1 MLAAALVLAQSAP
14 TVTQENARAIWFW
27 LLVIVIAAAA
37 VVVLAMV
44 LRRKLLGGDETPDQ
58 PFTLGELRR
67 LKAEGKLT
75 EEEFAR
81 ARAGI
86 IAHSSA
92 VLATDDK
99 ADAKS
104 ERPRSADGLALDRPA
119 DGAPETPGDNP
130 DSDNGEGP
138 EARDERQ

>member
-1 MLAAALVLAQSAP
+1 MFAAASFLSQSPP
-14 TVTQENARAIWFW
+14 TVTQESARAIWFW

-37 VVVLAMV
+37 VVVLAMI
-44 LRRKLLGGDETPDQ
+44 LRRKLLGGEETPDQ

-67 LKAEGKLT
+67 LKAEGKIT
-75 EEEFAR
+75 EEEFTR

-92 VLATDDK
+92 VLADDK
-99 ADAKS
+99 AEAKR
-104 ERPRSADGLALDRPA
+104 ERPRGLGGVAPDRPA
-119 DGAPETPGDNP
+119 DAAPETPGDNS